1 MTNTVKAWAKN
12 YEVIALNEG
21 TTEEVLNNMTTEEKA
36 TRYID
41 EAFGNLCGKLN
52 EAWYT
57 VFEMEN
63 FEGLMAK
70 ELNCN
75 KRQLNNKVFN
85 TWYNETAYE
94 I

>member
-1 MTNTVKAWAKN
+1 MTNTVEAWAKN

-21 TTEEVLNNMTTEEKA
+21 TTTEVLNEMTTEEKA

-41 EAFGNLCGKLN
+41 EAFSNLCCKLN

-75 KRQLNNKVFN
+75 KKQLNNKVFN
-85 TWYNETAYE
+85 TWYNETGYE

>member
-21 TTEEVLNNMTTEEKA
+21 TTEEVLNSMTTEEKA
-36 TRYID
+36 IRYID
-41 EAFGNLCGKLN
+41 EAFSNLCGKFN

-57 VFEMEN
+57 VFEMAN
-63 FEGLMAK
+63 FETLMAK

-85 TWYNETAYE
+85 TWYNETGYE